1 MTASEYAALRKELEA
16 KKSELAARLDR
27 ITKNVRR
34 GYHPDSKERAKEL
47 EDIEVVDALGNE
59 SRRELALI
67 ANAMQRMDDGTYGV
81 CKECG
86 EPIGDKRLKVQPY
99 ADECIECQEFD
110 ERRGAV

>member
-1 MTASEYAALRKELEA
+1 MAAIDYGPLRKELEQ
-16 KKSELAARLDR
+16 KKSDLAARLDR
-27 ITKNVRR
+27 IKKNVRR

-67 ANAMQRMDDGTYGV
+67 SQAMQRMDDGTYGI

-86 EPIGDKRLKVQPY
+86 DDIELDRLQVQPY
-99 ADECIECQEFD
+99 ADECIDCKRFD
-110 ERRGAV
+110 EEHGLA

>member
-1 MTASEYAALRKELEA
+1 MRKKLEA
-16 KKSELAARLDR
+16 RKAELAARLDR
-27 ITKNVRR
+27 ITQNVRR

-47 EDIEVVDALGNE
+47 EDAEVVDALGNE
-59 SRRELALI
+59 SRRELAQI
-67 ANAMQRMDDGTYGV
+67 ADTMQRMDDGTYGI

-86 EPIGDKRLKVQPY
+86 EPIAANRLKAQPY